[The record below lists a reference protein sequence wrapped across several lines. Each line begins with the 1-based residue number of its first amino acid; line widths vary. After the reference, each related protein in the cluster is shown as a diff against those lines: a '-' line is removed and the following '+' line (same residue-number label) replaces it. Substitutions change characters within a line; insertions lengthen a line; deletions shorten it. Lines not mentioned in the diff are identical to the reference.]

1 MTTQGQGELELEQQ
15 KIEKVDKFKYL
26 GSYIS
31 SQGGSTTDI
40 MARIGMAKSVTSN
53 LVEIWKSKELSVNLK
68 VRLAKSLVWSVA
80 LYACESW
87 TLRKQEEKM
96 IKVFEM
102 WLWRRVLRIGW
113 TERKTNEW
121 VREQVGIRE
130 EQVMLAQVEKRK
142 VRKYRHW

>member
-1 MTTQGQGELELEQQ
+1 MTKHGQAELEQQ

-40 MARIGMAKSVTSN
+40 KARIGMAKSVTSN
-53 LVEIWKSKELSVNLK
+53 LLEIWKSKELSVNFK

-113 TERKTNEW
+113 TERKTNE
-121 VREQVGIRE
+121 
-130 EQVMLAQVEKRK
+130 
-142 VRKYRHW
+142 